1 MLPIAKIIFKFLLLP
16 KKIPYMISCFR
27 ERKRERE
34 NKRKTGRKR
43 REKVQKTKEK
53 RESGMSR
60 KSGEEERTQK
70 ICTFMGYSYIMSI
83 MFVNK
88 GIGYNVNNN
97 KK

>member
-1 MLPIAKIIFKFLLLP
+1 
-16 KKIPYMISCFR
+16 MISCS
-27 ERKRERE
+27 RERE
-34 NKRKTGRKR
+34 RIKERRGESQR
-43 REKVQKTKEK
+43 REKVQKRKEK

-70 ICTFMGYSYIMSI
+70 IYTFMGYSYIMSI

-88 GIGYNVNNN
+88 GIGCNVNNN